1 MSESPNPTIKPSP
14 KPTGVLMPE
23 TFALVTG
30 VRAAYVVSMDGEIET
45 ISFNEAKKRINSGPP
60 PLVCHGPS
68 VAKRLGLDGFAAF
81 DLLELFAFAR
91 PAWFAVP
98 TPKGLAEAL
107 NLTPP
112 SGHEDEAMV
121 LFSATKTMLHQ
132 LATDAPFMYATCA
145 PIAQAM
151 QKGGWIWADVVLAAL
166 GAGKKE
172 STKKQTSGLRI
183 WDTLPEWEDRPP
195 PPKAT
200 DFPVSPDEARSRLK
214 ALLSGSASEK
224 RKEQQAFTAGITAA
238 FDACNN
244 MDEPIFVL
252 AEAGTGV
259 GKTLG
264 YIAPASVWAEKN
276 EGCVW
281 ISTYTRNLQRQ
292 LDGELDRLYPDPEQ
306 KNKLAVIR
314 KGRENYFCILNFEE
328 AYARARARPVDN
340 IALGLIARWAMAS
353 RDGDMVGG
361 DFPAWLEGLLGRS
374 LSIDLTDTRGECLYS
389 GCAHYKKCFIEHSQ
403 RRAVRARLV
412 IANHA
417 LVMVRA
423 MLGANGASPAAGEG
437 GLPTRYVF
445 DEGHHLFDAADSAF
459 SAQLSGYETADLRR
473 WIMGAEAGAR
483 SRSRGIKTRLEDW
496 TVDDEKLSQSVDAL
510 RRGASILP
518 GPGWRTRLNDGAVQ
532 GPTEE
537 LLKLIRAQVY
547 SRDKDTG
554 RGAYSLECPTHPIAD
569 GMNEAAKRLDGELKD
584 IEKPAKNLCKI
595 LAQKLDDDAA
605 DLDSGARARIEGVI
619 SSIERRVIIPLCAWR
634 SMLGVL
640 INEVSVQPIEKKSDF
655 VDWFSVERSRG
666 REFDVSFNR
675 HWVDPTKPLADA
687 LKQTAEGVL
696 VTSAT
701 LRDEGNWEPAMAR
714 TGASHLSMPAVLV
727 SQPSPFDYANH
738 TRVFIANDVN
748 KNSLDQV
755 TGAYR
760 ELFLAAGGGGL
771 GLFTAISRLRAVYE
785 RIAPELDKH
794 GFNLLAQHIDPLDVG
809 TLIDIFRLEQNTCLL
824 GTDAVRDGIDVPGDS
839 LRLIVFDRVPWL
851 RPDIMAKARREHFG
865 GRAYDEMM
873 TRLKLKQAY
882 GRLVRR
888 ADDRGVFVMLDGALP
903 TRLTT
908 AFPPGV
914 EVKRMGL
921 KDVINETRI
930 FLSEQNEN
938 N

>member
-1 MSESPNPTIKPSP
+1 
-14 KPTGVLMPE
+14 MPE
-23 TFALVTG
+23 TFALVAG
-30 VRAAYVVSMDGEIET
+30 VRAAYVVGVDGEIET
-45 ISFNEAKKRINSGPP
+45 ISFIEAKKRINSGPP

-81 DLLELFAFAR
+81 DLLELFAFVR

-107 NLTPP
+107 NLSPP
-112 SGHEDEAMV
+112 TAHEDEAMV
-121 LFSATKTMLHQ
+121 LFSAAKTMLRQ
-132 LATDAPFMYATCA
+132 LATDAPFMYGVTA

-151 QKGGWIWADVVLAAL
+151 KKGGWLWADTVLSAL
-166 GAGKKE
+166 DAGKKL
-172 STKKQTSGLRI
+172 SAKDGAKKQTAGLRI
-183 WDTLPEWEDRPP
+183 WDMLPEWEDRPP

-200 DFPVSPDEARSRLK
+200 DFPVTPIEARSRLK
-214 ALLSGSASEK
+214 ALLSGSASED
-224 RKEQQAFTAGITAA
+224 RKEQQDFTAGITAA

-306 KNKLAVIR
+306 KNKFAVIR

-328 AYARARARPVDN
+328 AYSRARNRTVDN

-389 GCAHYKKCFIEHSQ
+389 ACQHYKKCFIEHSQ

-423 MLGANGASPAAGEG
+423 MLGASGASPAGAEG

-473 WIMGAEAGAR
+473 WIMGAEAGSR

-510 RRGASILP
+510 RRGASVLP
-518 GPGWRTRLNDGAVQ
+518 SPGWRTRLNDGVVQ

-547 SRDKDTG
+547 ARDKDAAQG
-554 RGAYSLECPTHPIAD
+554 SYSLECPTHPIAE
-569 GMNEAAKRLDGELKD
+569 GMVTAAQTLDGELKD
-584 IEKPAKNLCKI
+584 IEKPAKDLCKI

-605 DLDSGARARIEGVI
+605 DLDSSARARIEGVI
-619 SSIERRVIIPLCAWR
+619 SSIERRVIIPLSAWR

-640 INEVSVQPIEKKSDF
+640 INEATVEGDKKPEF
-655 VDWFSVERSRG
+655 VDWFSVERSGG

-675 HWVDPTKPLADA
+675 HWVDPTKPLSDA

-701 LRDEGNWEPAMAR
+701 LRDDGNWEHAMAR
-714 TGASHLSMPAVLV
+714 TGANHLSMPAVLV

-839 LRLIVFDRVPWL
+839 LRLIVFDRVPWT
-851 RPDIMAKARREHFG
+851 RPDIMTKARRDHFG
-865 GRAYDEMM
+865 GKAYDEMM
-873 TRLKLKQAY
+873 IRLKLKQAY

-888 ADDRGVFVMLDGALP
+888 ADDRGVFVMLDGGLP
-903 TRLTT
+903 TRLTS
-908 AFPPGV
+908 AFPSGV
-914 EVKRMGL
+914 DVKRMGL
-921 KDVINETRI
+921 KDIINETRI
-930 FLSEQNEN
+930 FLSAKNEN